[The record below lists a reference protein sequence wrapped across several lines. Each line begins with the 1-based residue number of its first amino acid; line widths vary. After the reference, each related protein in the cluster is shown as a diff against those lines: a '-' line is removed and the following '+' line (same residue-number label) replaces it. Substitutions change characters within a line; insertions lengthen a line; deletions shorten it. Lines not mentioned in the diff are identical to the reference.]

1 MGAGGGRAD
10 RIKNVDA
17 ALERTPEQR
26 RGRRVLILTTLAS
39 VAVMAGLVAL
49 AIMGPGSDSDAH
61 ATPSPAMHPPI
72 ARTVTFPPGCTA
84 DRDRP
89 PRLEVSLP
97 PEGVDFGE
105 VKQGAVVEKVVPFRN
120 SGLGPLCLA
129 DPDSGCSCAKA
140 TIRGDKRR
148 YESGE
153 DGAFLITLRT
163 EGHSGKQDRTFSVAT
178 NEIETPRHTYMVK
191 ALISLGVV
199 VEPMQ
204 FGFGNVRRNQPAKA
218 TVRLTSP
225 VADAPWKITEVV
237 GVKLPTEDAPAYTW
251 EATPFVDP
259 TKTKQ
264 GWTLVVTHPGSPT
277 EVRFNGRIVVKTSHP
292 DRPEITLPSFLTV
305 LAPVTPRPSVAI
317 FGFLK
322 PGTPLQA
329 VPILLE
335 ATAEGVVFNVGE
347 LRIEPVAGKTIGPD
361 GPGFVA
367 TVGKTAKG
375 ITEVKVSYDG
385 KSRAPGLVEA
395 TLVVPLDLPD
405 QKEVRIPLRATV
417 GK

>member
-1 MGAGGGRAD
+1 
-10 RIKNVDA
+10 VT
-17 ALERTPEQR
+17 ERTDEER
-26 RGRRVLILTTLAS
+26 RGRRVLVATTVAS
-39 VAVMAGLVAL
+39 VVVMGGLVAL
-49 AIMGPGSDSDAH
+49 AMTGSDGGGDAH
-61 ATPSPAMHPPI
+61 ATPSPITHASMRR
-72 ARTVTFPPGCTA
+72 AVDFGPGCTA

-89 PRLEVSLP
+89 PRLQVDLP

-105 VKQGAVVEKVVPFRN
+105 VKQGAVVERVVPFTN
-120 SGLGPLCLA
+120 VGLGPLCIA

-199 VEPMQ
+199 VEPIQM
-204 FGFGNVRRNQPAKA
+204 GFGTVRRGQPAKG

-225 VADAPWKITEVV
+225 AADPPWQITDVV
-237 GVKLPTEDAPAYTW
+237 GVKLPTEEPPAYTW
-251 EATPFVDP
+251 EATPIVDP

-264 GWTLVVTHPGSPT
+264 GYTLVVTHPGTPT
-277 EVRFNGRIVVKTSHP
+277 EVRFNGRIIVKTTHR
-292 DRPEITLPSFLTV
+292 DRPEITLPAFLTV
-305 LAPVTPRPSVAI
+305 LAPVAARPAVAI
-317 FGFLK
+317 FGYLK
-322 PGTPLQA
+322 AGTPLQPL
-329 VPILLE
+329 PILLE
-335 ATAEGVVFNVGE
+335 PTSPGVVFDVGE
-347 LRIEPVAGKTIGPD
+347 LRIEPAPGKTLGPD

-367 TVGKTAKG
+367 KVGKNAKG
-375 ITEVKVSYDG
+375 ITTVNVTYDG

-395 TLVVPLDLPD
+395 TLVVPLDLPE
-405 QKEVRIPLRATV
+405 QKEIRIPLRATV